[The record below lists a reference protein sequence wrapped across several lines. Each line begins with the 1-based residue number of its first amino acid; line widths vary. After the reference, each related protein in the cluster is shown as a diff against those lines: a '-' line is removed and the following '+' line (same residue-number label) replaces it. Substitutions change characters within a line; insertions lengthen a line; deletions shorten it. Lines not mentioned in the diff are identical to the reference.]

1 MTNSSFSVKITKN
14 TVIRLFF
21 SVYID
26 TNHTKGESPSMEL
39 KQLEYFLAVNRH
51 RNFTKA
57 AQQLFVTQPTIT
69 IAIKKLEKEL
79 GTDLFHR
86 DSGLIRLSM
95 AGEMLLP
102 RAEQILKNV
111 QSAIEDLTNLG
122 SQRKK
127 ELHLGIPPMSCS
139 IMYPIVLTDYRK
151 EFPDVEIHITDL
163 CNQEII
169 HMILEEELELAFA
182 VLPEQLNDCLEIVPL
197 TEGMISV
204 LISRK
209 HPLADFESL
218 SIEQLSSE
226 SIIMYKHGT
235 SYTEERITDE
245 FLKLCIEPKITYF
258 FENTSTIF
266 DLVEQNYGISFMPST
281 TSAVYSNLPNVLCKP
296 LKNPLYYKVGLIRNK
311 QKYLSPIGK
320 EFIEFISKIPPYKP
334 S

>member
-1 MTNSSFSVKITKN
+1 
-14 TVIRLFF
+14 
-21 SVYID
+21 
-26 TNHTKGESPSMEL
+26 MEL

-86 DSGLIRLSM
+86 DSGAIRLSI

-111 QSAIEDLTNLG
+111 QSAIDDLGNIG
-122 SQRKK
+122 IDKKK

-139 IMYPIVLTDYRK
+139 IMYPIVLTDYR
-151 EFPDVEIHITDL
+151 EAFPDVEIHITDL

-182 VLPEQLNDCLEIVPL
+182 VLPDQMEECMEAIPL
-197 TEGMISV
+197 TEGMISA
-204 LISRK
+204 LISTR
-209 HPLADFESL
+209 HPLAEHETL
-218 SIEQLSSE
+218 SIEQLVNE
-226 SIIMYKHGT
+226 NIIMYKHGT
-235 SYTEERITDE
+235 SYTEERIVEE
-245 FLKLCIEPKITYF
+245 FLKLSIEPKITYF

-281 TSAVYSNLPNVLCKP
+281 TSAVYSNIPNILFKP
-296 LKNPLYYKVGLIRNK
+296 LQIPLHYKVGLIRNK
-311 QKYLSPIGK
+311 HKYLSQTGK
-320 EFIEFISKIPPYKP
+320 EFIDFISYIPPYKQ